1 MKKKIVYKGVLKDME
16 GPSIKSISVAG
27 QIIDGFQVMKLR
39 HTFLNNAQ
47 NGEMIYNFPLPSKA
61 TVTGFT
67 AKIGKDKVIG
77 KIMESTEGENSYH
90 NALEDG
96 NSGILL
102 KSNSEGVFALSLG
115 QLAKGDEVEINLTYM
130 QEQQATKGQYHI
142 IIPTVLA
149 PKYTPMDP
157 EGKRQKPVDMVF
169 TSAVYPVNIQ
179 MEILQTKSI
188 KEITSPSHDIATEY
202 NSGNTATYNSGNTVT
217 YNSGNS
223 ATVRFSAEKD
233 KLDRD
238 FVLNISLLGNMEDS
252 ILIEKSTGKDPWN
265 YGRLVFTPE
274 LPEAPKTEK
283 DYVFLIDVSGSMDGI
298 KMEEA
303 KKALQLCLRNLS
315 EGDRFS
321 MAAFESELHYFQ
333 KDLLEYDA
341 RNLSIAS
348 AWVNRLT
355 TLGGTEMMAA
365 VKFAL
370 KKKTDRETVVVL
382 ITDGQVS
389 NEAELIRYV
398 SERNENLKFYGIGI
412 DTSVNEGFMQKIS
425 EAGNGFCELI
435 YPGENIDE
443 KVIRHFARINSSW
456 LENIEINTKQ
466 NKKGEKLEL
475 ADGLTERIFDME
487 PVGILF
493 RSKEI
498 PSEPLVIS
506 GKAKDGNAISFEIGK
521 YIIID
526 ELINKA
532 DSLDDDGSILK
543 KLWGKDRL
551 RKLDG
556 EIKDFHSVRHEN
568 HLINKAVEVSVEFG
582 ILSKYTSFFA
592 EYVRED
598 KLNGKLKTYLVPV
611 AQPRDWDM
619 FDSDQFNTDG
629 IFYYSGVSY
638 CCTPPSLGMNSIS
651 RAYMKAGSE
660 HEEKPVSKPNTILD
674 FAILQEADGSF
685 GIDDDDLKNRILKTM
700 DFIKLVIDADTE
712 VNSLRKQLEKALE
725 FLFVN
730 IETIKDMGL
739 STEYQ
744 GMLDALVKAKKL
756 KKEFLE
762 RWNQK

>member
-1 MKKKIVYKGVLKDME
+1 M
-16 GPSIKSISVAG
+16 
-27 QIIDGFQVMKLR
+27 R
-39 HTFLNNAQ
+39 HTFVNNAQ

-61 TVTGFT
+61 SVTGFS

-77 KIMESTEGENSYH
+77 KIMETKAGENSYG
-90 NALEDG
+90 NAIGNG

-102 KSNSEGVFALSLG
+102 KSNAEGVFALSLG

-130 QEQQATKGQYHI
+130 QEQQASKGQYHI
-142 IIPTVLA
+142 ILPTLLPPRYIPVN
-149 PKYTPMDP
+149 P
-157 EGKRQKPVDMVF
+157 EGNEQEPVDMIF

-188 KEITSPSHDIATEY
+188 KEVTSPSHDIVIKYNAGNSSAY
-202 NSGNTATYNSGNTVT
+202 NSE
-217 YNSGNS
+217 NS
-223 ATVRFSAEKD
+223 ATVSFSAEKD

-252 ILIEKSTGKDPWN
+252 ILIEKATGKDPWN

-321 MAAFESELHYFQ
+321 MAAFESQLHYFQ
-333 KDLLEYDA
+333 KDLLEYNA

-348 AWVNRLT
+348 AWVNTLT

-456 LENIEINTKQ
+456 LENIVITTK
-466 NKKGEKLEL
+466 NNSNAGKFEL

-487 PVGILF
+487 PFGILF

-498 PSEPLVIS
+498 TSEPLVIS
-506 GKAKDGNAISFEIGK
+506 GKAKDGNTISFEIDK
-521 YIIID
+521 YIIVD
-526 ELINKA
+526 EVINKA
-532 DSLDDDGSILK
+532 DSLDVDGSILK

-551 RKLDG
+551 RKIEG
-556 EIKDFHSVRHEN
+556 EVKDFHSVRHEK
-568 HLINKAVEVSVEFG
+568 HLIKKAVEVSIEFG

-592 EYVRED
+592 EYERED
-598 KLNGKLKTYLVPV
+598 KLKGKLKTYLVPV
-611 AQPRDWDM
+611 SKPRSWDM
-619 FDSDQFNTDG
+619 FDADQLDIDG
-629 IFYYSGVSY
+629 IFNYSPDAMAISHNLCLSPRMEVD
-638 CCTPPSLGMNSIS
+638 SIS
-651 RAYMKAGSE
+651 RAYMKAGSG
-660 HEEKPVSKPNTILD
+660 HEVKPVSKTSTILD
-674 FAILQEADGSF
+674 YAILQEADGSF
-685 GIDDDDLKNRILKTM
+685 APEDTTTSDAENLKNRVLKTIE
-700 DFIKLVIDADTE
+700 FIKLVIDADSE
-712 VNSLRKQLEKALE
+712 VSSLRKQLEKALE

-730 IETIKDMGL
+730 IEVINDMGL
-739 STEYQ
+739 SSVYQ
-744 GMLDALVKAKKL
+744 GMLDELVKGKKL

-762 RWNQK
+762 RWKQK